1 VVVGHGGRVEATVN
15 WLSLFVTVVG
25 LIIHLP
31 LEMTS
36 TLLARASRDC
46 FDDVFNS

>member
-1 VVVGHGGRVEATVN
+1 VVVGHGGRVEVTVN
-15 WLSLFVTVVG
+15 WLSLFVTVG

-31 LEMTS
+31 LELTS